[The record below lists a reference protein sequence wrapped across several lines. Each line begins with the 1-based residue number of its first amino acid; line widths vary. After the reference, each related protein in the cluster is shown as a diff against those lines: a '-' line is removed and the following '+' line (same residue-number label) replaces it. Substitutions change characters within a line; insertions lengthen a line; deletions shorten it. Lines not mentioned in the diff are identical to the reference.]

1 MRNIITAILAFMI
14 IISCNKED
22 EIDYDTGLRLNFS
35 TDSILFDT
43 VFTQIGT
50 TTRVLKVF
58 NYNKKAVIISEIK
71 LKGGDASD
79 FKININ
85 GTSSSNIK
93 DFKLAGNDSAYV
105 FVKAQITPDN
115 QQKPFIVSDE
125 IEFTLNGNLQ
135 KIPVEAYGQNAI
147 YLRSKDITT
156 DITYTK

>member
-43 VFTQIGT
+43 VFTEIGT

-58 NYNKKAVIISEIK
+58 NYNKKAVLISEIK
-71 LKGGDASD
+71 LTGGDASN

-85 GTSSSNIK
+85 GQASTTIR
-93 DFKLAGNDSAYV
+93 DFKIAGNDSAYV
-105 FVKAQITPDN
+105 FVKAQISPNNNQTP
-115 QQKPFIVSDE
+115 
-125 IEFTLNGNLQ
+125 
-135 KIPVEAYGQNAI
+135 
-147 YLRSKDITT
+147 
-156 DITYTK
+156 